1 MTTSKIFLNKPYGL
15 KVNDVWVFFNTR
27 NEYVKYLYKWIEE
40 SSGIVMFKAVM
51 ALDNLNR
58 GIHITNMDLI

>member
-1 MTTSKIFLNKPYGL
+1 MTISKIFLNKPYGL
-15 KVNDVWVFFNTR
+15 KVNDVWFFFNTR
-27 NEYVKYLYKWIEE
+27 NEYVKYLNKWIEE
-40 SSGIVMFKAVM
+40 SSGIVMFKAVV